1 MSSKLVVT
9 FGEIMLRLAPPGF
22 ERFLQSPG
30 FVATWGGGEANVA
43 VSTAGF
49 GLPSS
54 YVTVVPSNPIADS
67 MIAEMRR
74 FNVDT
79 TRIVRGKGRMGIYF
93 VENGANQRPSKVVYD
108 REYSSIALAKPGD
121 IDWDAALAGAT
132 WFHTTGI
139 TPAISESAAALAI
152 ESVKAARAKGITVS
166 CDLNYRKNLWKWGKT
181 ASEVMSE
188 LVKYVD
194 VVIANEEDCQAALG
208 IEAGVDVHSGHL
220 DHDAYKTLAARV
232 VAAYPNIRTL
242 AITLRESK
250 SASHN
255 GWSACLYDGKD
266 FLMSRHYE
274 ITHIVDRVGGG
285 DSFAGGLIY
294 GLNMLATKQEALE
307 FAVAA
312 SCLKHSLPG
321 DFSRFTL
328 DEVNNLLKGDGSGR
342 VQR

>member
-1 MSSKLVVT
+1 MTTTKVIT

-22 ERFLQSPG
+22 ERFLQSPQ

-43 VSTAGF
+43 VSVAGF
-49 GLPSS
+49 GLPAA
-54 YVTVVPSNPIADS
+54 YVTVVPSNPIADA
-67 MIAEMRR
+67 MIAELRR

-79 TRIVRGKGRMGIYF
+79 SHIVRGPGRVGIYF
-93 VENGANQRPSKVVYD
+93 VEPGANQRPSKVVYD
-108 REYSSIALAKPGD
+108 REYSAIALAKPGD
-121 IDWDAALAGAT
+121 IDWDTIFAGAT

-139 TPAISESAAALAI
+139 TPAISQTAAALAL
-152 ESVKAARAKGITVS
+152 ESVAAARAKGITVS
-166 CDLNYRKNLWKWGKT
+166 CDLNYRKNLWKWGKP
-181 ASEVMSE
+181 AHEVMSE

-208 IEAGVDVHSGHL
+208 IQADVDVHSGKL
-220 DHDAYKTLAARV
+220 DHDAYRALAEKV
-232 VAAYPNIRTL
+232 VTAHPNIRTI

-255 GWSACLYDGKD
+255 GWSACLYDGAE
-266 FLMSRHYE
+266 FLLSRHYE
-274 ITHIVDRVGGG
+274 ITHIVDRVGAG

-294 GLNMLATKQEALE
+294 GLNALGSKQEALE
-307 FAVAA
+307 FATAA

-321 DFSRFTL
+321 DFNRFTV
-328 DEVNNLLKGDGSGR
+328 DEVKGLLKGDGSGR